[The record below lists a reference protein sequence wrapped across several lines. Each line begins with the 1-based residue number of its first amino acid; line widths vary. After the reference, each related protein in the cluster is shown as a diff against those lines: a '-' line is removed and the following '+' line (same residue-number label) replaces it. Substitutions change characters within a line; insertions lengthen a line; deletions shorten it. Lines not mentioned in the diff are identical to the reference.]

1 MFWTLALAR
10 QQSSVT
16 DHNVIAIL
24 LGAKAGPSI
33 NPNVCGGGPLIAD
46 AARRR
51 VRRGGVAKGQ
61 SISAPG

>member
-24 LGAKAGPSI
+24 LGAKAGSSI

-46 AARRR
+46 APDVGCA
-51 VRRGGVAKGQ
+51 GVALRKD
-61 SISAPG
+61 S